1 MAKIKRDTKEAIDYG
16 QGRERMNPDLENK
29 LKSQKT
35 TLSKNPAFPDVDK
48 NGVPDNF
55 EELVASK
62 RFKDV
67 VQKVKHYTGMEDISG
82 QNAFSQLQR
91 ALMGAVQKVMQ
102 IESQNK
108 EYLENLAV
116 DLVIKEMGIPEG
128 AFQFDAKL
136 VGMGGINQ
144 DRFQQQGE
152 EPEEE
157 EVEAQFGQEA
167 EEDLEDFMSAMEKFD
182 LEKSKRRFINALIQ
196 GSSKKGHYMFELVRN
211 ELNRIDPQL
220 LNLYGVLMSIND
232 LIYWMMPDEAVQ
244 MMAGNPSAMA
254 GKEEIDDTTDPPTI
268 KVRGLFFPVLIH
280 ELVKGVMEVFG
291 TQGLPDDPKS
301 QEMIMGSTDT
311 LPNEI
316 WDLRLGPVI
325 WEKFSQAYPSEIF
338 EDDKKHIQHY
348 LFARFSALD
357 TKKFFEVAKQILSGD
372 PKGEKFLKDM
382 VNDIVSDLKKRDL
395 DDSLGGYDDD
405 DDYGDYD
412 YGGDD
417 YGGDD
422 DDDDDGLDDL
432 LSGLGVSRPK

>member
-116 DLVIKEMGIPEG
+116 DLVVKEMGIPEG

-136 VGMGGINQ
+136 VGMGGIDQ
-144 DRFQQQGE
+144 SRFQQKGE

-196 GSSKKGHYMFELVRN
+196 CSSKK
-211 ELNRIDPQL
+211 
-220 LNLYGVLMSIND
+220 
-232 LIYWMMPDEAVQ
+232 
-244 MMAGNPSAMA
+244 
-254 GKEEIDDTTDPPTI
+254 
-268 KVRGLFFPVLIH
+268 
-280 ELVKGVMEVFG
+280 
-291 TQGLPDDPKS
+291 
-301 QEMIMGSTDT
+301 
-311 LPNEI
+311 
-316 WDLRLGPVI
+316 
-325 WEKFSQAYPSEIF
+325 
-338 EDDKKHIQHY
+338 
-348 LFARFSALD
+348 
-357 TKKFFEVAKQILSGD
+357 
-372 PKGEKFLKDM
+372 
-382 VNDIVSDLKKRDL
+382 
-395 DDSLGGYDDD
+395 
-405 DDYGDYD
+405 
-412 YGGDD
+412 
-417 YGGDD
+417 
-422 DDDDDGLDDL
+422 
-432 LSGLGVSRPK
+432 